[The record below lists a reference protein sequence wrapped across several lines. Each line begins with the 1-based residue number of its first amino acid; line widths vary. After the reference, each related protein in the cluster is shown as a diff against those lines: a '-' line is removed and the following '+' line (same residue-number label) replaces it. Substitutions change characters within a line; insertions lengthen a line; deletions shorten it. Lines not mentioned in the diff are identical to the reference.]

1 MQGKSFDDSP
11 PLESRITRK
20 KRDTKE
26 KIRERERG
34 NEETVRDRERKVK

>member
-20 KRDTKE
+20 KRDKKE
-26 KIRERERG
+26 KIREREEMKRQ
-34 NEETVRDRERKVK
+34 